1 MSDMQTRYP
10 SSIREEELKNK
21 VAADFFGSFDCT
33 RIIGNIDF
41 CVAGKVANHSL
52 YWAEAKNHP
61 TDVHR
66 MLAQLILT
74 FGRAGSP
81 LPADSAVAG
90 RQSYQMDAP
99 PRFIGCF
106 DNEKI
111 AFVEYHNILPV
122 FNLNDFNW
130 TQTPSAVDEKTV
142 ETVRGVVHT
151 DKIVVFRFG
160 MDDAEIKAF
169 VRRNFTSGEGPA
181 LATPID
187 RNNFTFIYQ
196 KWRTEV
202 MPHID
207 APWDVLKKKYALYDR
222 DFFLAE
228 MNVDDNGTP
237 EVADD
242 RVANDFYIVFDA
254 NSPTPYTVKRKNEDE
269 LNFNLTFGFKNVVT
283 QRHRDTENG
292 ERLCDSESLSLC
304 VKNYGLEAYAAFW
317 RRYKRPPGRG
327 CWDFIVSRLDLLVP
341 QDVRERKGAFFT
353 PQKWVQLSQRRIA
366 EVLGEKWQDDYYVWD
381 CAAGTGNLEVGL
393 VNKYNI
399 FVSTLDQQDVD
410 VMRDRIRNGANLLDS
425 HVFRFDF
432 LNDSFDK
439 LPLALREVIDDP
451 KKRCKLVIY
460 FNPPYA
466 EVSTIGGGKK
476 AVNQS
481 SVHDKYA
488 ALLGTAGRELY
499 AQFLIRISEEIP
511 GCIIGHFSTLKH
523 LQGSAFEKFRHNFK
537 ADLKSL
543 CVVPA
548 NTFDNVKGEF
558 PIGFFVWDTSV
569 RVEFTEIVSDVF
581 DKDGEYVGR
590 KSVSANV
597 GTPLM
602 TEWVAR
608 DFPLK
613 PRGETIGFLAKTNS
627 NDFQNNNII
636 CILNKRDQLPNPRG
650 RWIDASTLVISSVYF
665 AVRKSIDATWLNDR
679 DQFLMP
685 NDCWRVDYG
694 FISDCLIFT
703 LFHGQNRISSQ
714 YGVNHWI
721 PFTEVE
727 VDARERFASH
737 FMSDWLAG
745 RGAAVA
751 GRPPYQRELD
761 FGNNQNND
769 KNNFDVARPNL
780 AAQNGEL
787 PRQLARQ
794 PQKVVSS
801 CSSCFSKEARAVLDA
816 GRALWRYYHAQ
827 PGANPNASYY
837 DIRLHFQGVKR
848 TASGKEQMNAT
859 SADETYN
866 NLLAALRAAHKVLA
880 AQIAPKVY
888 EYGFLK
894 R

>member
-1 MSDMQTRYP
+1 MTARYP

-21 VAADFFGSFDCT
+21 VAADFFGAFDCT
-33 RIIGNIDF
+33 RIIGNVDF
-41 CVAGKVANHSL
+41 CVAAKRSARPESL

-61 TDVHR
+61 TDVHQ

-74 FGRAGSP
+74 IGRAASP
-81 LPADSAVAG
+81 LAAAAGAG
-90 RQSYQMDAP
+90 RQPYHADEP
-99 PRFIGCF
+99 PKFAGCF

-111 AFVEYHNILPV
+111 AFVEYHHILPV

-130 TQTPSAVDEKTV
+130 TQTPSAVDGKTV
-142 ETVRGVVHT
+142 ETVRGVVPS

-160 MDDAEIKAF
+160 ADDAEIKAF
-169 VRRNFTSGEGPA
+169 IRHNFTSGEGPA

-196 KWRTEV
+196 KWRAEV

-237 EVADD
+237 EVVDD
-242 RVANDFYIVFDA
+242 RPAEDFYITFDA
-254 NSPTPYTVKRKNEDE
+254 NDKKPYCIHRKNEDE
-269 LNFNLTFGFKNVVT
+269 FDISMSFGFKS
-283 QRHRDTENG
+283 DG
-292 ERLCDSESLSLC
+292 LS
-304 VKNYGLEAYAAFW
+304 AYASFW
-317 RRYKRPPGRG
+317 RRYKRPPKREY
-327 CWDFIVSRLDLLVP
+327 WDFIVSRLDLLVP

-366 EVLGEKWQDDYYVWD
+366 EVLGEKWQDEYFVWD
-381 CAAGTGNLEVGL
+381 CAGGTGNLEVGL

-410 VMRDRIRNGANLLDS
+410 VMRERIKNGANLLDS

-432 LNDSFDK
+432 LNDSFEK

-451 KKRCKLVIY
+451 KKRCKLVVY

-476 AVNQS
+476 SVNQS
-481 SVHDKYA
+481 SIHDKYA

-499 AQFLIRISEEIP
+499 AQFLIRIREEIP

-523 LQGSAFEKFRHNFK
+523 LQGSAFEKFRQNFK

-543 CVVPA
+543 CIVPA

-569 RVEFTEIVSDVF
+569 RVEFTEIAADVF

-613 PRGETIGFLAKTNS
+613 PRGEVIGFLAKTNS

-685 NDCWRVDYG
+685 NDRWRVDDE
-694 FISDCLIFT
+694 FTSDCLIFT

-727 VDARERFASH
+727 VDAKERFASH

-745 RGAAVA
+745 RGAAA
-751 GRPPYQRELD
+751 RTGCAPYRV
-761 FGNNQNND
+761 G
-769 KNNFDVARPNL
+769 L
-780 AAQNGEL
+780 AWCA
-787 PRQLARQ
+787 PRRASPRR
-794 PQKVVSS
+794 
-801 CSSCFSKEARAVLDA
+801 ARAS
-816 GRALWRYYHAQ
+816 W
-827 PGANPNASYY
+827 
-837 DIRLHFQGVKR
+837 
-848 TASGKEQMNAT
+848 
-859 SADETYN
+859 
-866 NLLAALRAAHKVLA
+866 
-880 AQIAPKVY
+880 
-888 EYGFLK
+888 
-894 R
+894 

>member
-1 MSDMQTRYP
+1 MGMKKALPPELGNGKLVAVKENPIAAYSG
-10 SSIREEELKNK
+10 IREEELKNR
-21 VAADFFGSFDCT
+21 VAAEYFGKYDCG
-33 RIIGNIDF
+33 RIPGNIDF
-41 CVAGKVANHSL
+41 CVSPKRRDPRQMTFIPDAPIL
-52 YWAEAKNHP
+52 WAEAKNHP

-74 FGRAGSP
+74 IKGELKGS
-81 LPADSAVAG
+81 VE
-90 RQSYQMDAP
+90 P
-99 PRFIGCF
+99 PRFVGCF

-111 AFVEYHNILPV
+111 AFVEYHYILPV

-130 TQTPSAVDEKTV
+130 TQTPSSVDDKTV
-142 ETVRGVVHT
+142 ETVRGVVPAE
-151 DKIVVFRFG
+151 KIVVFSFG
-160 MDDAEIKAF
+160 ADDAEIKSF
-169 VRRNFTSGEGPA
+169 VARNFASGESPA

-196 KWRTEV
+196 KWRAEV
-202 MPHID
+202 MPDID

-237 EVADD
+237 EVVDD
-242 RVANDFYIVFDA
+242 RPAEDFYITFDV
-254 NSPTPYTVKRKNEDE
+254 NDKKPYCIHRKNEDE
-269 LNFNLTFGFKNVVT
+269 FDITLSFGFKP
-283 QRHRDTENG
+283 D
-292 ERLCDSESLSLC
+292 
-304 VKNYGLEAYAAFW
+304 GLAAYSAFW
-317 RRYKRPPGRG
+317 RRYKRPPKREY
-327 CWDFIVSRLDLLVP
+327 WDFIVSRLDLLVP

-366 EVLGEKWQDDYYVWD
+366 EVLGEKWQDEYYVWD
-381 CAAGTGNLEVGL
+381 CAGGTGNLEVGL

-399 FVSTLDQQDVD
+399 FVSTIDQQDVD
-410 VMRDRIRNGANLLDS
+410 VMRERIKNGATLLDS

-432 LNDSFDK
+432 LNDSFEK

-451 KKRCKLVIY
+451 NKRRKLVIY

-481 SVHDKYA
+481 AIHDKYA

-499 AQFLIRISEEIP
+499 AQFLIRIREEIP

-523 LQGSAFEKFRHNFK
+523 LQGSAFEKFRQNFK

-558 PIGFFVWDTSV
+558 PIGFFVWDTSA
-569 RVEFTEIVSDVF
+569 RIEFTEIVADVF
-581 DKDGEYVGR
+581 DKNGEYVGR
-590 KSVSANV
+590 KSVSSNL

-613 PRGETIGFLAKTNS
+613 PTGDVIGFLAKTNS

-636 CILNKRDQLPNPRG
+636 CILNKKDQLPNPRG

-714 YGVNHWI
+714 HGVNHWI

-727 VDARERFASH
+727 VDAKERFSSH
-737 FMSDWLAG
+737 FMSDFING
-745 RGAAVA
+745 RSGSTLSADAARSVIA
-751 GRPPYQRELD
+751 PYQSEFDLD
-761 FGNNQNND
+761 TS
-769 KNNFDVARPNL
+769 PNL
-780 AAQNGEL
+780 QGSKTPSNERNASAQSPNPVNPVNLVKKEDL
-787 PRQLARQ
+787 
-794 PQKVVSS
+794 SS
-801 CSSCFSKEARAVLDA
+801 AARAVLDA
-816 GRALWRYYHAQ
+816 GRELWRYYHAQ
-827 PGANPNASYY
+827 PNANPNASYY

-859 SADETYN
+859 SSDATYN
-866 NLLAALRAAHKVLA
+866 ALLANLRAAHKTLA

>member
-1 MSDMQTRYP
+1 MKKVLPPEWGNGKLHAVKKNPIAAYSG
-10 SSIREEELKNK
+10 IREEELKNR
-21 VAADFFGSFDCT
+21 VSAEYFGKYDCG
-33 RIIGNIDF
+33 RIFGNIDF
-41 CVAGKVANHSL
+41 CVSPKRRNSRQMTFVPEVPIL
-52 YWAEAKNHP
+52 WAEAKNHP

-74 FGRAGSP
+74 IKGELKG
-81 LPADSAVAG
+81 DVE
-90 RQSYQMDAP
+90 P
-99 PRFIGCF
+99 PRFVGCF

-130 TQTPSAVDEKTV
+130 TQTPSAVDNKTV
-142 ETVRGVVHT
+142 EAVRGVVPT
-151 DKIVVFRFG
+151 EKIVVFRFG
-160 MDDAEIKAF
+160 ADDAEIKAF
-169 VRRNFTSGEGPA
+169 VARNFASGESPA

-196 KWRTEV
+196 KWRAEV

-237 EVADD
+237 EVVDD
-242 RVANDFYIVFDA
+242 RPAEDFYITFDA
-254 NSPTPYTVKRKNEDE
+254 NARDPYTIRRKTADE
-269 LNFNLTFGFKNVVT
+269 LNFNLVFGFKP
-283 QRHRDTENG
+283 D
-292 ERLCDSESLSLC
+292 
-304 VKNYGLEAYAAFW
+304 GLAAYASFW
-317 RRYKRPPGRG
+317 RRYKRPPKREY
-327 CWDFIVSRLDLLVP
+327 WDFIVSRLDLLVP

-366 EVLGEKWQDDYYVWD
+366 EVLGEKWQDEYYVWD
-381 CAAGTGNLEVGL
+381 CAGGTGNLEVGL

-399 FVSTLDQQDVD
+399 FVSTIDQQDVD
-410 VMRDRIRNGANLLDS
+410 VMRERIKNGAALLDS

-432 LNDSFDK
+432 LNDSFEK

-451 KKRCKLVIY
+451 NKRRKLVIY

-481 SVHDKYA
+481 SIHDKYA

-499 AQFLIRISEEIP
+499 AQFLIRIREEIP

-523 LQGSAFEKFRHNFK
+523 LQGSAFEKFRQNFK

-569 RVEFTEIVSDVF
+569 RIEFTEIVADVF
-581 DKDGEYVGR
+581 DKNGEYVGR
-590 KSVSANV
+590 KSVSSNV
-597 GTPLM
+597 GNPLM

-613 PRGETIGFLAKTNS
+613 PTGDVIGFLAKTNS

-636 CILNKRDQLPNPRG
+636 CILNKKDQLPNPRG
-650 RWIDASTLVISSVYF
+650 RWIGASTLVISSVYF

-685 NDCWRVDYG
+685 NDCWRVDDG

-714 YGVNHWI
+714 HGVNHWI

-727 VDARERFASH
+727 VDAKERFSSH
-737 FMSDWLAG
+737 FMSDFINGRAG
-745 RGAAVA
+745 STLSADAARSVIA
-751 GRPPYQRELD
+751 PYQSE
-761 FGNNQNND
+761 
-769 KNNFDVARPNL
+769 FDLGTSPNL
-780 AAQNGEL
+780 QGSET
-787 PRQLARQ
+787 P
-794 PQKVVSS
+794 SS
-801 CSSCFSKEARAVLDA
+801 ESNTSSRNPNPVNSVNPVKKEDLTPAARAVLDA
-816 GRALWRYYHAQ
+816 GRELWRYYHAQ
-827 PGANPNASYY
+827 PDANPNASYY

-859 SADETYN
+859 SSDATYN
-866 NLLAALRAAHKVLA
+866 ALLANLRAAHKNLA